1 MGVFYVKT
9 LARVWIAV
17 LAAVAVCGCPAAPVP
32 PNARAGAA
40 AVARADSQWSRRA
53 EPRMDSMMIQTLEQ
67 ALGTGQGAD
76 QPGADVLWRL
86 ARAYWWKATRCTSDK
101 ASKLELLEKGRDA
114 AERAAAIDPTSA
126 DAHHWYAACLAQ
138 SAQVRGIL
146 QSLFMVRPTVEALE
160 RALAAD
166 PNHARTHYF
175 LAELLC
181 QLPGPPL
188 SIGNKQR
195 AVEEARIAVRLDA
208 RSSSHHLVLGK
219 ALAAAKQY
227 PDARAA
233 FNYVLTM
240 EPSSEDPEGLRLDQE
255 EARAELKAIEGK

>member
-1 MGVFYVKT
+1 
-9 LARVWIAV
+9 
-17 LAAVAVCGCPAAPVP
+17 
-32 PNARAGAA
+32 
-40 AVARADSQWSRRA
+40 
-53 EPRMDSMMIQTLEQ
+53 MDSMMIQTLEQ